1 MPFFHFLEVQREYL
15 VYDMNGLIGSVGG
28 TLGLFVGFSFFDL
41 ILKLFKTIK
50 IVQMSICCDDY

>member
-50 IVQMSICCDDY
+50 IVKMNICCDNY